1 MYFDGYGYHGTSFEQ
16 TYRCYPASFIEKPQ
30 LESGDKI
37 IMPPSALDRL
47 ASLHIDYPMLFELR
61 NDAAE
66 RVSHCGVLEFI
77 AEEGMIYM
85 PYWMM
90 ENMLLQ
96 EGDVVRV
103 KNVTLPKGKYVKLQP
118 HTKDFLDISNPKA
131 ILETTLRNFSCLTTG
146 DSIMVAYNNK
156 KYYIDIIETK
166 PANAISII
174 ETDCEVDF
182 APPLDYKEPEKP
194 LAPNL
199 SNKGPAKV
207 EEDPAEAEPKFNPFS
222 GAGRRLDGK
231 PLKLDPSPISSLG
244 SKDKRHIP
252 NGNSQPSAASSSQSS
267 GHQSQ
272 GKLVF
277 GSNANRT
284 KETTKE
290 AVKESKQESQ
300 KEEPKFQPFTG
311 KKYSLRG

>member
-1 MYFDGYGYHGTSFEQ
+1 MFFDGYGYHGTSFEQ

-61 NDAAE
+61 NESAE

-96 EGDVVRV
+96 EGDFVRV
-103 KNVTLPKGKYVKLQP
+103 KNVTLPKGTYVKLQP
-118 HTKDFLDISNPKA
+118 HTTDFLDISNPKA
-131 ILETTLRNFSCLTTG
+131 ILETTLRNFSCLSTG

-156 KYYIDIIETK
+156 KYYIDIVEAK
-166 PANAISII
+166 PAKAISII

-182 APPLDYKEPEKP
+182 APPLDYKEPERP
-194 LAPNL
+194 VPVNSAP
-199 SNKGPAKV
+199 AQV
-207 EEDPAEAEPKFNPFS
+207 EEAPAESEPKFNPFT
-222 GAGRRLDGK
+222 GVGRRLDGK
-231 PLKLDPSPISSLG
+231 AMTSTPSSS
-244 SKDKRHIP
+244 SSVPRDKKP
-252 NGNSQPSAASSSQSS
+252 ETSYAKAQPSKTAAPQT
-267 GHQSQ
+267 Q

-277 GSNANRT
+277 GSSVNPAL
-284 KETTKE
+284 KDKQKE
-290 AVKESKQESQ
+290 APKDAKQEESQ
-300 KEEPKFQPFTG
+300 KKEEPKFEAFTG